1 MTSFVWTKMGVES
14 GEELAEIVR
23 RKEEERQAGQ
33 GIFWWGIGNSL
44 GSAVREHARAQGG
57 SLPVL
62 FSKMLGR
69 AKSAD
74 VSPDLVWMWSK
85 WEDEAGHAHDVP
97 AYAKVISRGAASKA
111 KHYALVCHS
120 AVPLKLEKGGERFDP
135 TQCRTPL
142 GKAPGASQVTAL
154 LIGSPSGHTR
164 GAYEVSFRATLV
176 TPWAVKL
183 LRLIQI

>member
-74 VSPDLVWMWSK
+74 VSPDLVWMWSN
-85 WEDEAGHAHDVP
+85 VP